1 MKKLRPFMY
10 FVSGFTLFF
19 LFSAMAL
26 ALTVADSSGTETEA
40 SPASGITT
48 TTNLND
54 NAKYAVDFEIIN
66 YNGGST
72 TTITIANLGDTAITD
87 WKLTWTFNDSAQ
99 ISQFWCANYT
109 QADQAVEITPKLWNQ
124 TIAPQSSICLG
135 FCSASRITKPNNLN
149 LVLPNDV
156 ASEDP
161 IVNQTT
167 DATKLVNA
175 NSQFAFEIFKQLNA
189 TETDNNIFISPFSIS
204 TALTMLYQG
213 ANSETRDE
221 IAQTLH
227 YSGIDISQLNSDYQS
242 LLSGLEEVDSFVT
255 LNIANSIWYKDSL
268 EVKSDFL
275 NTNNDVFGAAIKEL
289 DFTKADAADTI
300 NNWISEATNGMI
312 DRMLEPP
319 LSGIM
324 YLINAIYFKG
334 AWTDPFD
341 PKLTTKANFTTE
353 SGKSTMVDMM
363 HAARLT
369 EFGKGTDYSAVRL
382 PYGEERVSMYC
393 ILPAQGLSVD
403 QLISGLSVA
412 KFNEIKQSL
421 SKRYDFNVY
430 LPKFKMTYGVKRLKT
445 TLKTLGMNQ
454 AFDAWQADFSG
465 ITTEPLWVEDVLH
478 KATIDV
484 NEQGTEAAAATVVIT
499 YTGVA
504 ESFRVDR
511 PFVFLIVD
519 DTTGSILFMGKAA
532 DLVEY

>member
-10 FVSGFTLFF
+10 FISGFTLLF
-19 LFSAMAL
+19 LFGAVAL
-26 ALTVADSSGTETEA
+26 ALTVTDSSGAESEA

-48 TTNLND
+48 ATTSND
-54 NAKYAVDFEIIN
+54 NPKYAVDFKISN
-66 YNGGST
+66 YTGGST
-72 TTITIANLGDTAITD
+72 ANITIANLGDTAITD

-109 QADQAVEITPKLWNQ
+109 QASQAVEITPKPWNQ
-124 TIAPQSSICLG
+124 TIAPQSSICMG
-135 FCSASRITKPNNLN
+135 FCSASRITKPNDLN
-149 LVLPNDV
+149 LELPNV
-156 ASEDP
+156 AAENP

-167 DATKLVNA
+167 DVTTLVSA
-175 NSQFAFEIFKQLNA
+175 NSQFAFEIFKQLNT

-204 TALTMLYQG
+204 TALTLLYQG

-227 YSGIDISQLNSDYQS
+227 NSGIDINQLNSDYQN
-242 LLSGLEEVDSFVT
+242 LLNGLEEVDSFVT
-255 LNIANSIWYKDSL
+255 LNIANSIWYEHSFP
-268 EVKSDFL
+268 VNSDFL
-275 NTNNDVFGAAIKEL
+275 NTNNDVFEAAIRGL
-289 DFTKADAADTI
+289 DFTKTDAADTI
-300 NNWISEATNGMI
+300 NNWISDATNGMI

-353 SGKSTMVDMM
+353 SGKRTTVDMM

-421 SKRYDFNVY
+421 SKWNDFNVY